1 MKNLNQYKKRFNQ
14 LMESTI
20 GNVKPLISEEDEKDP
35 YSDLYGKTVTYKDSQ
50 SGVELKGTISHMVM
64 IEPSDIL
71 ITHDKLYVTEPEVM
85 GYKKEREPSSD
96 NSKLYYSHYD
106 CGTKTFWITLREYK
120 VERDERSGFEEKI
133 IGDEKEFDSFTC
145 KGLSDVLSQRYPCAT
160 DFSMNSDFDVPNN
173 LA

>member
-14 LMESTI
+14 LMESQL

-71 ITHDKLYVTEPEVM
+71 ITHNKLYVTEPEVM
-85 GYKKEREPSSD
+85 GYIKGREPSSD

-106 CGTKTFWITLREYK
+106 CKTETFSIELIEYIYVPEDKGGGDLESYGDNK
-120 VERDERSGFEEKI
+120 VIDT
-133 IGDEKEFDSFTC
+133 FTC

-160 DFSMNSDFDVPNN
+160 DFSMNSDPDIPNN